1 MAEQTETRMVT
12 EKSANRIGNRYVLH
26 ELLGQGGMGTVY
38 RATDR
43 LYGREVALKRVITDV
58 HELHIED
65 STQAADFRMALA
77 REFKLSASLR
87 HPNIVTVLDY
97 GFDDEHQPYF
107 TMELLENPQN
117 IMQVAASKDVSER
130 MGFMMQML
138 YALTYLHRR
147 GIVHRDLKPAN
158 VLVHDN
164 TVKVLD
170 FGLSTMHERSQ
181 DAGDDMTVGTLAYM
195 APEVLT
201 GVSNSIT
208 ADLYAVGMMG
218 YEIIAGKHPF
228 NLNEPALLI
237 NQIVMEVPDV
247 EELDVS
253 HELAEIFHRLL
264 LKEPEERYQT
274 AQEVIDRLNKASAAP
289 NLPETSAIRESF
301 LQAARFVGRTEEI
314 DQLTTSLN
322 KALRGE
328 SDAWLI
334 AGESGV
340 GKSRIIDEIRTLAM
354 VKGALVMRG
363 QAVEVGSRP
372 FQIWQMTLRWLCLL
386 DENLSDNEI
395 ALLKNFISD
404 MDTLIGRDVS
414 HIQAKSIKP
423 DEMLS
428 QLLQLLERVLRGQ
441 KRPMVMLFEDL
452 QWAGSESLIALAQF
466 TKSIKG
472 MPVLVIGTYRDDEQS
487 DLYQQLPDMQLM
499 KLRRLDE
506 QSIAELSAAML
517 GDAGRTRQVVD
528 LLQRETEGNV
538 FFVVE
543 VVRALAEVVGNLDQI
558 GRTTLPA
565 RVFAGGIQAAVA
577 RRLSRLDE
585 PSQKLLQY
593 AAVMG
598 REFDVELLKLLDTNI
613 DIEQWLAN
621 CINSAVLEVE
631 DEVWHFAHDKLR
643 VCIMELVTED
653 RRKELHQHIA
663 ETIERKYG
671 DNDNTHFAA
680 LAHHW
685 GSAGNPAKEE
695 RYVTLAGEQA
705 LLTGGY
711 HEAIEYFRRARQSL
725 SDLDLPSDQK
735 KRKQVHLRQRTA
747 EAHLGFGDYETA
759 RSLYRESLMLMEELG
774 DKVGVATA
782 MGHLGEVAFV
792 LDEYDKARDLYNKS
806 LALYR
811 EADNKQGIARTLSRL
826 GDVAYEAGEQDEAK
840 RLYQESL
847 TLAREIGEDW
857 GMAGSVRVQSTENK
871 KVSTSSS
878 LEMLKGLL
886 RVQRRRENTPEMFH
900 TLLRIARAY
909 RDEEAYPRSLE
920 LAAFLINYPES
931 PENIQDDAEDLVLQL
946 ETSMEDSQR
955 EGVWE
960 TGKSKSLE
968 KAIDDIMD

>member
-1 MAEQTETRMVT
+1 MGTELT
-12 EKSANRIGNRYVLH
+12 ANRIGNRYVLH
-26 ELLGQGGMGTVY
+26 ELLGQGGMGSVY

-43 LYGREVALKRVITDV
+43 LYGREIALKRVLTNV

-65 STQAADFRMALA
+65 SRQAADFRMALA

-87 HPNIVTVLDY
+87 HPNIITVLDY
-97 GFDDEHQPYF
+97 GFDNDHQPYF
-107 TMELLENPQN
+107 TMELLENPQT
-117 IMQVAASKDVSER
+117 IMQAAASLNISER
-130 MGFMMQML
+130 MGYMMQML
-138 YALTYLHRR
+138 FALTYLHRR

-158 VLVHDN
+158 VLVHEN

-181 DAGDDMTVGTLAYM
+181 DAADDMTVGTLAYM

-201 GVSNSIT
+201 GVTASIT

-228 NLNEPALLI
+228 NLEDPAMLI
-237 NQIVMEVPDV
+237 NQIVMEVPNV

-253 HELAEIFHRLL
+253 QELATIFHRLL
-264 LKEPEERYQT
+264 LKEPQERFQS

-289 NLPETSAIRESF
+289 NLPETKAIRESF
-301 LQAARFVGRTEEI
+301 LQAARFVGRTEEL
-314 DQLTTSLN
+314 DQLTNSLN
-322 KALRGE
+322 IAIHGE
-328 SDAWLI
+328 SDAWLL

-340 GKSRIIDEIRTLAM
+340 GKSRIIDELRTLAM

-363 QAVEVGSRP
+363 QAVETGSRP
-372 FQIWQMTLRWLCLL
+372 FQIWQTALRWLCLL
-386 DENLSDNEI
+386 EENLSDDEI

-404 MDTLIGRDVS
+404 MDILIGRDVS
-414 HIQAKSIKP
+414 HLQAKSIKP
-423 DEMLS
+423 DEMQS
-428 QLLQLLERVLRGQ
+428 QLLQLLERVLRRQ

-466 TKSIKG
+466 TKSMNG
-472 MPVLVIGTYRDDEQS
+472 MPVLVIGSYRDDEQP
-487 DLYQQLPDMQLM
+487 DLYKELPDMQIM

-517 GDAGRTRQVVD
+517 GDAGRTPQVVD

-538 FFVVE
+538 FFLVE
-543 VVRALAEVVGNLDQI
+543 VVRALAEVVGNLEQI
-558 GRTTLPA
+558 GLATLPA
-565 RVFAGGIQAAVA
+565 QVFAGGIQSAVQ

-585 PSQKLLQY
+585 ASQHLLQY

-598 REFDVELLKLLDTNI
+598 REFDIELLELLDTKI

-621 CINSAVLEVE
+621 CVNSAVLEIE
-631 DEVWHFAHDKLR
+631 DEIWHFAHDKLR
-643 VCIMELVTED
+643 VGILELVSEE

-671 DNDNTHFAA
+671 DNDSIHFAA

-685 GSAGNPAKEE
+685 GNAGNAAKEE
-695 RYVTLAGEQA
+695 RYVTLAGEQS
-705 LLTGGY
+705 LRTGGY
-711 HEAIEYFRRARQSL
+711 HEAIEYFRRARQLVSE
-725 SDLDLPSDQK
+725 LDLPADQK
-735 KRKQVHLRQRTA
+735 KRKNVNLRQRTA

-759 RSLYRESLMLMEELG
+759 RSLYRESLILMEELG

-792 LDEYDKARDLYNKS
+792 LDEFDKARDLYNKS

-811 EADNKQGIARTLSRL
+811 EADYKQGIARTLSRL
-826 GDVAYEAGEQDEAK
+826 GDVAYEAGEQEEAK

-857 GMAGSVRVQSTENK
+857 GMAGSVRLQTTENK
-871 KVSTSSS
+871 KISTSSS

-909 RDEEAYPRSLE
+909 RDEQEFTRSLE
-920 LAAFLINYPES
+920 LAAFLINYPQS

-946 ETSMEDSQR
+946 ENSMEAGQR
-955 EGVWE
+955 EGIWE
-960 TGKSKSLE
+960 TGKSKSLD
-968 KAIDDIMD
+968 KVIDEIMD